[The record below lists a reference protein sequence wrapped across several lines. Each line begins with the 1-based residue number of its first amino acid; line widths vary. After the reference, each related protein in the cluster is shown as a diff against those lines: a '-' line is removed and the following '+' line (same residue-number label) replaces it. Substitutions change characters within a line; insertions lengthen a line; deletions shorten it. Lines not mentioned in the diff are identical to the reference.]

1 MKRIIWKTAAVAAVA
16 ALALTACSSGDSG
29 DSEPTASSTGPDTSP
44 VTLNFT
50 WWGNDDR
57 AARYNEALALFKEK
71 YPYITVQTSFAAF
84 PDYWTARSTEAAGRA
99 LPDVMQFDLSY
110 LREFNQNGQLLD
122 LQEWVDNGTIDL
134 SGFDET
140 LTTAGVL
147 EEKLIGIPT
156 STNTFAM
163 FQNPNV
169 IEQTGATFPD
179 EAEYT
184 WEDYNEFIADVSG
197 AGETTADG
205 YALYGAVDYTGTFW
219 FFIQWLLQKGV
230 TPFEDDG
237 SFGFDEAD
245 VTEFLDLTADLRADK
260 AVFPVDRNVSLAPKG
275 GFTVN
280 ETASEMSWDNF
291 LAGYVA
297 DSGTQNL
304 SMAQIPSIEPGE
316 KALFF
321 KPSMLLSSGANT
333 EHPEQAA
340 TLINFLLTD
349 PEVGK
354 IFGTS
359 KGVPAVAAQR
369 DAMDVEEGSIDDKIV
384 GYEEH
389 VAELVTE
396 DTPLPVEGYGVV
408 EAEFKRLGEELSYG
422 NITPEEF
429 ADQWFQSAESN
440 LGGA

>member
-1 MKRIIWKTAAVAAVA
+1 MKRTLWKTAAVAAVA
-16 ALALTACSSGDSG
+16 ALALTACSSGGSG
-29 DSEPTASSTGPDTSP
+29 DAEPTATTTGPDTSP

-57 AARYNEALALFKEK
+57 AARYNDALALFKEK

-134 SGFDET
+134 SGFDDT
-140 LTTAGVL
+140 LTKAGVL
-147 EEKLIGIPT
+147 EDKMIGIPT

-163 FQNPNV
+163 FTNPNV
-169 IEQTGATFPD
+169 ISQTGATFPD

-184 WEDYNEFIADVSG
+184 WDDYNDFLADVSG
-197 AGETTADG
+197 AGQKTPDG

-219 FFIQWLLQKGV
+219 FFIQWLLQKGI

-237 SFGFDEAD
+237 TFGFDEGD
-245 VTEFLDLTADLRADK
+245 VVEFLDLTADLRADK
-260 AVFPVDRNVSLAPKG
+260 AVYPVDRNVSLAPKG

-291 LAGYVA
+291 LAGYTA
-297 DSGTQNL
+297 DSGTANL
-304 SMAQIPSIEPGE
+304 AMAQIPSIKAGE

-333 EHPEQAA
+333 EYPEQAA

-359 KGVPAVAAQR
+359 KGVPADADQRAAV
-369 DAMDVEEGSIDDKIV
+369 DTTEGSVDAQVIA
-384 GYEEH
+384 YEEK
-389 VAELVTE
+389 VAEQVTE
-396 DTPLPVEGYGVV
+396 STPIPVKGFGTIESKWRTLAEELGYGTLTPEDFASQWFS
-408 EAEFKRLGEELSYG
+408 EAEFS
-422 NITPEEF
+422 T
-429 ADQWFQSAESN
+429 Q
-440 LGGA
+440 

>member
-1 MKRIIWKTAAVAAVA
+1 MKRTLWKTAAVAAVA
-16 ALALTACSSGDSG
+16 ALALTACSSGGSG
-29 DSEPTASSTGPDTSP
+29 STEPTASSTGPDTSP

-57 AARYNEALALFKEK
+57 ADRYNQALALFKEK

-122 LQEWVDNGTIDL
+122 LQQYVDNGTIDL
-134 SGFDET
+134 SGFDDT
-140 LTTAGVL
+140 LTKSGVL
-147 EEKLIGIPT
+147 DDKLIGIPT

-179 EAEYT
+179 EANYT
-184 WEDYNEFIADVSG
+184 WDDYNDFIKDVSS
-197 AGETTADG
+197 AGEKTADG
-205 YALYGAVDYTGTFW
+205 YGLYGAVDYTGTFW
-219 FFIQWLLQKGV
+219 FFIQWLLQEGK
-230 TPFEDDG
+230 TPFKDDG
-237 SFGFDEAD
+237 TFGFEQKDI
-245 VTEFLDLTADLRADK
+245 VKFLDLTADLRKDK
-260 AVFPVDRNVSLAPKG
+260 LVYPTDRNIALAPKG

-297 DSGTQNL
+297 DSGTANL
-304 SMAQIPSIEPGE
+304 SMAQIPSVKAGE
-316 KALFF
+316 KHLFF

-333 EHPEQAA
+333 KHPEQAA

-359 KGVPAVAAQR
+359 KGVPADADQRAAV
-369 DAMDVEEGSIDDKIV
+369 DTTEGSVDAQVIA
-384 GYEEH
+384 YEEKI
-389 VAELVTE
+389 ADQVTE
-396 DTPLPVEGYGVV
+396 STPIPVKGFGTI
-408 EAEFKRLGEELSYG
+408 EAKWKTLAEDLGYG
-422 NITPEEF
+422 NITAEDF
-429 ADQWFQSAESN
+429 AEQWFAEAEMSTQ
-440 LGGA
+440 

>member
-1 MKRIIWKTAAVAAVA
+1 MKRIIWKTVAVAAVA

-29 DSEPTASSTGPDTSP
+29 DAEPTASTTGPDTSP

-71 YPYITVQTSFAAF
+71 YPYITVQTSFAGF
-84 PDYWTARSTEAAGRA
+84 PDYWTARSTEAAGRS

-134 SGFDET
+134 SGFDKT

-147 EEKLIGIPT
+147 EDKMIGIPT
-156 STNTFAM
+156 STNTFSM

-169 IEQTGATFPD
+169 ITQTGATFPD
-179 EAEYT
+179 EADYT
-184 WEDYNEFIADVSG
+184 WDDYNDFIADVSG
-197 AGETTADG
+197 AGEKTADG

-219 FFIQWLLQKGV
+219 FFIQWLLQKGI

-237 SFGFDEAD
+237 TFGFDEAD
-245 VTEFLDLTADLRADK
+245 VVEFLDLTADLRADK
-260 AVFPVDRNVSLAPKG
+260 QVFPVDRNLALAPKG

-280 ETASEMSWDNF
+280 ETATEMSWDNF
-291 LAGYVA
+291 LAAYVA

-333 EHPEQAA
+333 KHPEQAA

-359 KGVPAVAAQR
+359 KGVPADADQRAAV
-369 DAMDVEEGSIDDKIV
+369 DTTEGSVDAQVIA
-384 GYEEH
+384 YEEK
-389 VAELVTE
+389 VAEQVTE
-396 DTPLPVEGYGVV
+396 STPIPVKGFGTIEAKWRTLAEELAYGTLTPDEFAEQWFA
-408 EAEFKRLGEELSYG
+408 EAELS
-422 NITPEEF
+422 T
-429 ADQWFQSAESN
+429 Q
-440 LGGA
+440 

>member
-1 MKRIIWKTAAVAAVA
+1 MKRTLWKTAAVAAVA
-16 ALALTACSSGDSG
+16 ALALTACSSGGSG
-29 DSEPTASSTGPDTSP
+29 STEPTASSTGPDTSP

-57 AARYNEALALFKEK
+57 ADRYNQALALFKEK

-122 LQEWVDNGTIDL
+122 LQKYVDNGTIDL
-134 SGFDET
+134 SGFDKT
-140 LTTAGVL
+140 LTKAGVL
-147 EEKLIGIPT
+147 DDKMIGIPT

-179 EAEYT
+179 EADYT
-184 WEDYNEFIADVSG
+184 WDDYNDFIKDVSA
-197 AGETTADG
+197 AGEKTPDG
-205 YALYGAVDYTGTFW
+205 YGLYGAVDYTGTFW
-219 FFIQWLLQKGV
+219 FFIQWLLQEGK
-230 TPFEDDG
+230 TPFKDDG
-237 SFGFDEAD
+237 TFGFEQKDI
-245 VTEFLDLTADLRADK
+245 VKFLDLTADLRKDK
-260 AVFPVDRNVSLAPKG
+260 LVYPTDRNIALAPKG

-304 SMAQIPSIEPGE
+304 SMAQIPSVKPGE
-316 KALFF
+316 KHLFF

-333 EHPEQAA
+333 KHPEQAA

-359 KGVPAVAAQR
+359 KGVPADADQRAAV
-369 DAMDVEEGSIDDKIV
+369 DTTEGSVDAQVIA
-384 GYEEH
+384 YEEKI
-389 VAELVTE
+389 ADQVTE
-396 DTPLPVEGYGVV
+396 STPIPVKGFGTI
-408 EAEFKRLGEELSYG
+408 EAKWKTLAEDLGYG
-422 NITPEEF
+422 NITPEDF
-429 ADQWFQSAESN
+429 AEQWFAEAEMSTS
-440 LGGA
+440 

>member
-1 MKRIIWKTAAVAAVA
+1 MKRTLWKTAAVAAVA
-16 ALALTACSSGDSG
+16 ALALTACSSGGSG
-29 DSEPTASSTGPDTSP
+29 STEPTASSTGPDTSP

-57 AARYNEALALFKEK
+57 ADRYNQALALFKEK

-84 PDYWTARSTEAAGRA
+84 PDYWTARSTEAAGRS

-122 LQEWVDNGTIDL
+122 LQQYVDNGTIDL

-140 LTTAGVL
+140 LTKAGVL
-147 EEKLIGIPT
+147 DDKMIGIPT

-184 WEDYNEFIADVSG
+184 WDEYNDFIKDVSS
-197 AGETTADG
+197 AGEKTPDG
-205 YALYGAVDYTGTFW
+205 YGLYGAVDYTGTFW
-219 FFIQWLLQKGV
+219 FFIQWLLQEGK
-230 TPFEDDG
+230 TPFKDDG
-237 SFGFDEAD
+237 TFGFEEKDI
-245 VTEFLDLTADLRADK
+245 VKFLDLTADLRKDK
-260 AVFPVDRNVSLAPKG
+260 LVYPTDRNIALAPKG

-304 SMAQIPSIEPGE
+304 SMAQIPSVKPGE
-316 KALFF
+316 KHLFF

-333 EHPEQAA
+333 KHPEQAA
-340 TLINFLLTD
+340 LLINFLLTD

-359 KGVPAVAAQR
+359 KGVPADADQRAAV
-369 DAMDVEEGSIDDKIV
+369 DTTEGSVDAQVIA
-384 GYEEH
+384 YEEKI
-389 VAELVTE
+389 ADQVTE
-396 DTPLPVEGYGVV
+396 STPIPVKGFGTI
-408 EAEFKRLGEELSYG
+408 EAKWKTLAEDLGYG
-422 NITPEEF
+422 NITPEDF
-429 ADQWFQSAESN
+429 ASQWFAEAEMSVS
-440 LGGA
+440 

>member
-1 MKRIIWKTAAVAAVA
+1 MKRTLWKTAAVAAVA

-57 AARYNEALALFKEK
+57 ADRYNEALALFKEK

-140 LTTAGVL
+140 LTKAGVL
-147 EEKLIGIPT
+147 DDKMIGIPT

-184 WEDYNEFIADVSG
+184 WDDYNDFIADVSG
-197 AGETTADG
+197 AGEKTADG
-205 YALYGAVDYTGTFW
+205 YGLYGAVDYTGTFW
-219 FFIQWLLQKGV
+219 FFIQWLLQKGI

-237 SFGFDEAD
+237 TFGFDEGD
-245 VTEFLDLTADLRADK
+245 VVEFLDLTADLRADK
-260 AVFPVDRNVSLAPKG
+260 LVYPDGPQR
-275 GFTVN
+275 
-280 ETASEMSWDNF
+280 
-291 LAGYVA
+291 LAGAQGRLHGQRDRVR
-297 DSGTQNL
+297 DELGQLPGRLRRRLGHRRTS

-316 KALFF
+316 KAPVLQAVDAAVRRAPT
-321 KPSMLLSSGANT
+321 PS
-333 EHPEQAA
+333 
-340 TLINFLLTD
+340 
-349 PEVGK
+349 
-354 IFGTS
+354 
-359 KGVPAVAAQR
+359 
-369 DAMDVEEGSIDDKIV
+369 
-384 GYEEH
+384 
-389 VAELVTE
+389 
-396 DTPLPVEGYGVV
+396 TPSRP
-408 EAEFKRLGEELSYG
+408 RR
-422 NITPEEF
+422 
-429 ADQWFQSAESN
+429 
-440 LGGA
+440 

>member
-1 MKRIIWKTAAVAAVA
+1 MKRTLWKTAAVAAVA

-29 DSEPTASSTGPDTSP
+29 EAEPTATSSGPDTSP

-84 PDYWTARSTEAAGRA
+84 PDYWTARSTEAAGKA

-134 SGFDET
+134 AGFDET

-147 EEKLIGIPT
+147 EDKMIGIPT

-179 EAEYT
+179 EADYT
-184 WEDYNEFIADVSG
+184 WEDYNEFIAEVSG
-197 AGETTADG
+197 AGEATADG

-219 FFIQWLLQKGV
+219 FFIQWLLQKGI
-230 TPFEDDG
+230 TPFEEDG
-237 SFGFDEAD
+237 TFGFDEAD

-260 AVFPVDRNVSLAPKG
+260 LVYPVDRGVSLAPKG

-297 DSGTQNL
+297 DSGTDNL
-304 SMAQIPSIEPGE
+304 AMAQIPSIEPGE

-321 KPSMLLSSGANT
+321 KPSMLLSAGANT
-333 EHPEQAA
+333 EYPEQAA

-349 PEVGK
+349 PEVGT

-359 KGVPAVAAQR
+359 KGVPADADQRAAV
-369 DAMDVEEGSIDDKIV
+369 DTTEGSVDAQVIA
-384 GYEEH
+384 YEEK
-389 VAELVTE
+389 VAEQVTE
-396 DTPLPVEGYGVV
+396 STPIPVKGFGTIESKWRTLAEELAYGTLTVDEFAEQWFA
-408 EAEFKRLGEELSYG
+408 EAELS
-422 NITPEEF
+422 TM
-429 ADQWFQSAESN
+429 
-440 LGGA
+440 

>member
-1 MKRIIWKTAAVAAVA
+1 MKRTLWKTAAVAAVA
-16 ALALTACSSGDSG
+16 ALALTACSSGGSG
-29 DSEPTASSTGPDTSP
+29 STEPTASSTGPDTSP

-57 AARYNEALALFKEK
+57 ADRYNQALALFKEK

-122 LQEWVDNGTIDL
+122 LQKYVDNGTIDL
-134 SGFDET
+134 SGFDDT
-140 LTTAGVL
+140 LTKAGVL
-147 EEKLIGIPT
+147 DDKMIGIPT

-169 IEQTGATFPD
+169 VEQTGATFPD
-179 EAEYT
+179 EANYT
-184 WEDYNEFIADVSG
+184 WDDYNDFIKDASS
-197 AGETTADG
+197 AGEKTADG
-205 YALYGAVDYTGTFW
+205 YGLYGAVDYTGTFW
-219 FFIQWLLQKGV
+219 FFIQWLLQNGK
-230 TPFEDDG
+230 TPFKDDG
-237 SFGFDEAD
+237 TFGF
-245 VTEFLDLTADLRADK
+245 TEKDIVKFLDLTADLRKDK
-260 AVFPVDRNVSLAPKG
+260 LVYPTDRNIALAPKG

-291 LAGYVA
+291 LAQYVS
-297 DSGTQNL
+297 DSGTQNI
-304 SMAQIPSIEPGE
+304 SMSQIPSVKPGE
-316 KALFF
+316 KHLFF

-333 EHPEQAA
+333 KHPEQAA

-359 KGVPAVAAQR
+359 KGVPADADQRAAV
-369 DAMDVEEGSIDDKIV
+369 DTTEGSVDAQVIA
-384 GYEEH
+384 YEEKI
-389 VAELVTE
+389 ADQVTE
-396 DTPLPVEGYGVV
+396 STPIPVKGFGTI
-408 EAEFKRLGEELSYG
+408 EAKWKTLAEDLGYG
-422 NITPEEF
+422 NITPEDF
-429 ADQWFQSAESN
+429 AEQWFAEAEMSTS
-440 LGGA
+440 

>member
-1 MKRIIWKTAAVAAVA
+1 MKRTLWKTAAVAAVA
-16 ALALTACSSGDSG
+16 ALALTACSSGGSG
-29 DSEPTASSTGPDTSP
+29 STEPTASSTGPDTSP

-57 AARYNEALALFKEK
+57 ADRYNQALALFKEK

-122 LQEWVDNGTIDL
+122 LQKYVDNGTIDL
-134 SGFDET
+134 SGFDDT
-140 LTTAGVL
+140 LTKAGVL
-147 EEKLIGIPT
+147 DDKMIGIPT

-179 EAEYT
+179 DADYT
-184 WEDYNEFIADVSG
+184 WDDYNTFIKDVSS
-197 AGETTADG
+197 AGEKTADG
-205 YALYGAVDYTGTFW
+205 YGLYGAVDYTGTFW
-219 FFIQWLLQKGV
+219 FFIQWLLQEGK
-230 TPFEDDG
+230 TPFKDDG
-237 SFGFDEAD
+237 TFGFEQKDI
-245 VTEFLDLTADLRADK
+245 VKFLDLTADLRKDK
-260 AVFPVDRNVSLAPKG
+260 LVYPTDRNIALAPKG

-304 SMAQIPSIEPGE
+304 SMAQIPSVKPGE
-316 KALFF
+316 KHLFF

-333 EHPEQAA
+333 KHPEQAA

-359 KGVPAVAAQR
+359 KGVPADADQRAAV
-369 DAMDVEEGSIDDKIV
+369 DTTEGSVDAQVIA
-384 GYEEH
+384 YEEKI
-389 VAELVTE
+389 ADQVTE
-396 DTPLPVEGYGVV
+396 STPIPVKGFGTI
-408 EAEFKRLGEELSYG
+408 EAKWKTLAEDLGYG
-422 NITPEEF
+422 NITPEDF
-429 ADQWFQSAESN
+429 AEQWFAEAEMSTS
-440 LGGA
+440 

>member
-147 EEKLIGIPT
+147 EDKMIGIPT

-205 YALYGAVDYTGTFW
+205 YAPLRRGRLHGH
-219 FFIQWLLQKGV
+219 LLV
-230 TPFEDDG
+230 
-237 SFGFDEAD
+237 
-245 VTEFLDLTADLRADK
+245 L
-260 AVFPVDRNVSLAPKG
+260 
-275 GFTVN
+275 
-280 ETASEMSWDNF
+280 
-291 LAGYVA
+291 
-297 DSGTQNL
+297 
-304 SMAQIPSIEPGE
+304 
-316 KALFF
+316 
-321 KPSMLLSSGANT
+321 
-333 EHPEQAA
+333 HP
-340 TLINFLLTD
+340 
-349 PEVGK
+349 
-354 IFGTS
+354 
-359 KGVPAVAAQR
+359 VAA
-369 DAMDVEEGSIDDKIV
+369 AEGHHALR
-384 GYEEH
+384 GRRH
-389 VAELVTE
+389 L
-396 DTPLPVEGYGVV
+396 
-408 EAEFKRLGEELSYG
+408 RLRRGRRRPSSS
-422 NITPEEF
+422 T
-429 ADQWFQSAESN
+429 
-440 LGGA
+440 

>member
-1 MKRIIWKTAAVAAVA
+1 MKRIIWKTAAGAAVA

-29 DSEPTASSTGPDTSP
+29 DAEPTASSTGPDTSE

-57 AARYNEALALFKEK
+57 AARYNEALALFEEK

-84 PDYWTARSTEAAGRA
+84 PDYWTARSTEAAGRS

-134 SGFDET
+134 GGFDET

-147 EEKLIGIPT
+147 EDKMIGIPT

-184 WEDYNEFIADVSG
+184 WEDYNEFIAEVSG

-237 SFGFDEAD
+237 TFGFDEAD

-260 AVFPVDRNVSLAPKG
+260 AVYPVDRNVSLAPKG

-297 DSGTQNL
+297 DSARRT
-304 SMAQIPSIEPGE
+304 SPWRRSRRSRRARRPSSSSRPCCCPR
-316 KALFF
+316 APT
-321 KPSMLLSSGANT
+321 PS
-333 EHPEQAA
+333 
-340 TLINFLLTD
+340 
-349 PEVGK
+349 
-354 IFGTS
+354 
-359 KGVPAVAAQR
+359 
-369 DAMDVEEGSIDDKIV
+369 
-384 GYEEH
+384 
-389 VAELVTE
+389 
-396 DTPLPVEGYGVV
+396 TPSRP
-408 EAEFKRLGEELSYG
+408 R
-422 NITPEEF
+422 P
-429 ADQWFQSAESN
+429 
-440 LGGA
+440 

>member
-1 MKRIIWKTAAVAAVA
+1 MKRTLWKSAAVAAVA
-16 ALALTACSSGDSG
+16 ALALTACSSGGSG
-29 DSEPTASSTGPDTSP
+29 DAADPTASSTGPDTSP

-57 AARYNEALALFKEK
+57 AARYNEALELFSEK
-71 YPYITVQTSFAAF
+71 YPHITVQTSFAAF

-134 SGFDET
+134 AGFDET

-147 EEKLIGIPT
+147 EDKMIGIPT

-184 WEDYNEFIADVSG
+184 WDEYNDFIADVSG

-205 YALYGAVDYTGTFW
+205 YGLYGAVDYTGTFW

-230 TPFEDDG
+230 TPFEEDG
-237 SFGFDEAD
+237 TFGFDEGD
-245 VTEFLDLTADLRADK
+245 ITEFLDLTGDLRADK
-260 AVFPVDRNVSLAPKG
+260 AVYPVDRNVSLAPKG

-297 DSGTQNL
+297 DSGTENL
-304 SMAQIPSIEPGE
+304 AMAQIPSIEPGE

-321 KPSMLLSSGANT
+321 KPSMLLSAGANT
-333 EHPEQAA
+333 KYPEQAA

-349 PEVGK
+349 PEVGT

-359 KGVPAVAAQR
+359 KGVPADADQRAAV
-369 DAMDVEEGSIDDKIV
+369 DTTEGSVDAQVIA
-384 GYEEH
+384 YEEK
-389 VAELVTE
+389 VAEQVTE
-396 DTPLPVEGYGVV
+396 STPIPVKGFGTIESKWRTLAEELAYGSLTPDDFAEQWFA
-408 EAEFKRLGEELSYG
+408 EAELS
-422 NITPEEF
+422 T
-429 ADQWFQSAESN
+429 Q
-440 LGGA
+440 

>member
-1 MKRIIWKTAAVAAVA
+1 MKRTLWKTAAVAAVA
-16 ALALTACSSGDSG
+16 ALALTACSSGGSG
-29 DSEPTASSTGPDTSP
+29 STEPTASSTGPDTSP

-57 AARYNEALALFKEK
+57 ADRYNQALALFKEK

-122 LQEWVDNGTIDL
+122 LQKYVDNGTIDL
-134 SGFDET
+134 SGFDDT
-140 LTTAGVL
+140 LTKAGVL
-147 EEKLIGIPT
+147 DDKMIGIPT

-179 EAEYT
+179 EADYT
-184 WEDYNEFIADVSG
+184 WDDYNDFIKDVSG
-197 AGETTADG
+197 AGEKTPDG
-205 YALYGAVDYTGTFW
+205 YGLYGAVDYTGTFW
-219 FFIQWLLQKGV
+219 FFIQWLLQEGK
-230 TPFEDDG
+230 TPFKDDG
-237 SFGFDEAD
+237 TFGFEQKDI
-245 VTEFLDLTADLRADK
+245 VKFLDLTADLRKDK
-260 AVFPVDRNVSLAPKG
+260 LVYPTDRNIALAPKG

-304 SMAQIPSIEPGE
+304 SMAQIPSVKPGE
-316 KALFF
+316 KHLFF

-333 EHPEQAA
+333 KHPEQAA

-359 KGVPAVAAQR
+359 KGVPADADQRAAV
-369 DAMDVEEGSIDDKIV
+369 DTTEGSVDAQVIAYEQKI
-384 GYEEH
+384 
-389 VAELVTE
+389 ADQVTE
-396 DTPLPVEGYGVV
+396 STPIPVKGFGTI
-408 EAEFKRLGEELSYG
+408 EAKWKTLAEDLGYG
-422 NITPEEF
+422 NITPEDF
-429 ADQWFQSAESN
+429 AEQWFAEAEMSTS
-440 LGGA
+440 

>member
-1 MKRIIWKTAAVAAVA
+1 MKRTLWKTAAVAAVA
-16 ALALTACSSGDSG
+16 ALALTACSSGGSG

-57 AARYNEALALFKEK
+57 ADRYNQALALFKEK

-122 LQEWVDNGTIDL
+122 LQKYVDNGTIDL
-134 SGFDET
+134 SGFDKT
-140 LTTAGVL
+140 LTKAGVL
-147 EEKLIGIPT
+147 DDKLIGIPT

-179 EAEYT
+179 EANYT
-184 WEDYNEFIADVSG
+184 WDDYNTFIKDVSG
-197 AGETTADG
+197 AGEKTADG
-205 YALYGAVDYTGTFW
+205 YGLYGAVDYTGTFW
-219 FFIQWLLQKGV
+219 FFIQWLLQEGK
-230 TPFEDDG
+230 TPFKDDG
-237 SFGFDEAD
+237 TFGFTEKD
-245 VTEFLDLTADLRADK
+245 VVKFLDLTSDLRADK
-260 AVFPVDRNVSLAPKG
+260 LVYPTDRNIALAPKG

-297 DSGTQNL
+297 DSGTANL
-304 SMAQIPSIEPGE
+304 SMAQIPSVKPGE
-316 KALFF
+316 KHLFF

-333 EHPEQAA
+333 KHPEQAA

-359 KGVPAVAAQR
+359 KGVPADADQRAAV
-369 DAMDVEEGSIDDKIV
+369 DTTEGSVDAQVIA
-384 GYEEH
+384 YEEKI
-389 VAELVTE
+389 AEQVTE
-396 DTPLPVEGYGVV
+396 STPIPVKGFGTI
-408 EAEFKRLGEELSYG
+408 EAKWKTLAEDLGYG
-422 NITPEEF
+422 NITPEDF
-429 ADQWFQSAESN
+429 ASQWFAEAEMSTQ
-440 LGGA
+440 

>member
-1 MKRIIWKTAAVAAVA
+1 MKRTLWKTAAVAAVA
-16 ALALTACSSGDSG
+16 ALALTACSSGGSG
-29 DSEPTASSTGPDTSP
+29 STEPTASSTGPDTSP

-57 AARYNEALALFKEK
+57 ADRYNQALALFKEK

-122 LQEWVDNGTIDL
+122 LQKYVDNGTIDL
-134 SGFDET
+134 SGFDKT
-140 LTTAGVL
+140 LTKAGVL
-147 EEKLIGIPT
+147 DDKMIGIPT

-184 WEDYNEFIADVSG
+184 WDDYNDFIKDVSS
-197 AGETTADG
+197 AGEKTADG
-205 YALYGAVDYTGTFW
+205 YGLYGAVDYTGTFW
-219 FFIQWLLQKGV
+219 FFIQWLLQEGK
-230 TPFEDDG
+230 TPFKDDG
-237 SFGFDEAD
+237 TFGFEEKDI
-245 VTEFLDLTADLRADK
+245 VKFLDLTADLRKDK
-260 AVFPVDRNVSLAPKG
+260 LVYPTDRNIALAPKG

-297 DSGTQNL
+297 DSGTPNL
-304 SMAQIPSIEPGE
+304 SMAQIPSVKPGE
-316 KALFF
+316 KHLFF

-333 EHPEQAA
+333 KHPEQAA

-359 KGVPAVAAQR
+359 KGVPADADQRAAV
-369 DAMDVEEGSIDDKIV
+369 DTTEGSVDAQVIA
-384 GYEEH
+384 YEEKI
-389 VAELVTE
+389 ADQVTE
-396 DTPLPVEGYGVV
+396 STPIPVKGFGTI
-408 EAEFKRLGEELSYG
+408 EAKWKTLAEDLGYG
-422 NITPEEF
+422 NITPEDF
-429 ADQWFQSAESN
+429 ASQWFSEAEMSTS
-440 LGGA
+440 

>member
-1 MKRIIWKTAAVAAVA
+1 MKRTLWRTAAVAAVA

-29 DSEPTASSTGPDTSP
+29 STEPTASSTGPDTSP
-44 VTLNFT
+44 VTINFT

-57 AARYNEALALFKEK
+57 AARYNQALALFKEK
-71 YPYITVQTSFAAF
+71 YPYITVQTSFAGF

-122 LQEWVDNGTIDL
+122 LQKYVDNGTIDL
-134 SGFDET
+134 SGFDKT
-140 LTTAGVL
+140 LTKAGVL
-147 EEKLIGIPT
+147 DDKMIGIPT

-169 IEQTGATFPD
+169 IEQTGAKVPD
-179 EAEYT
+179 DAEYT
-184 WEDYNEFIADVSG
+184 WDDYNDFIKDVSS
-197 AGETTADG
+197 AGEKTADG
-205 YALYGAVDYTGTFW
+205 YGLYGAVDYTGTFW
-219 FFIQWLLQKGV
+219 FFIQWLLQEGK
-230 TPFEDDG
+230 TPFNDDG
-237 SFGFDEAD
+237 TFGFDEKD
-245 VTEFLDLTADLRADK
+245 VVKFLDLTADLRKDK
-260 AVFPVDRNVSLAPKG
+260 LVYPVDRNIALLPKG

-291 LAGYVA
+291 LAAYVA

-304 SMAQIPSIEPGE
+304 SMAQIPSVKPGE
-316 KALFF
+316 KHLFF

-333 EHPEQAA
+333 KHPEQAA

-359 KGVPAVAAQR
+359 KGVPADADQRAAV
-369 DAMDVEEGSIDDKIV
+369 DTTEGSVDAQVIA
-384 GYEEH
+384 YEEKI
-389 VAELVTE
+389 AEQVTE
-396 DTPLPVEGYGVV
+396 STPIPVKGFGTI
-408 EAEFKRLGEELSYG
+408 EAKWKTLAEDLGYG
-422 NITPEEF
+422 NITPEDF
-429 ADQWFQSAESN
+429 ASQWFAEAEMSTQ
-440 LGGA
+440 

>member
-1 MKRIIWKTAAVAAVA
+1 VLDDKTV
-16 ALALTACSSGDSG
+16 
-29 DSEPTASSTGPDTSP
+29 
-44 VTLNFT
+44 
-50 WWGNDDR
+50 
-57 AARYNEALALFKEK
+57 
-71 YPYITVQTSFAAF
+71 
-84 PDYWTARSTEAAGRA
+84 
-99 LPDVMQFDLSY
+99 
-110 LREFNQNGQLLD
+110 
-122 LQEWVDNGTIDL
+122 
-134 SGFDET
+134 
-140 LTTAGVL
+140 
-147 EEKLIGIPT
+147 GIPT

-184 WEDYNEFIADVSG
+184 WEDYNEFIAEVSE
-197 AGETTADG
+197 AGEKTADG
-205 YALYGAVDYTGTFW
+205 YGLYGGTDYTGTFW

-230 TPFEDDG
+230 TPFEEDG
-237 SFGFDEAD
+237 TFGFDEAD

-304 SMAQIPSIEPGE
+304 SMAQIPSIKAGE

-333 EHPEQAA
+333 KYPEQAA

-359 KGVPAVAAQR
+359 KGVPADADQRAAV
-369 DAMDVEEGSIDDKIV
+369 DTTEGSVDAQVIA
-384 GYEEH
+384 YEEK
-389 VAELVTE
+389 VAEQVTE
-396 DTPLPVEGYGVV
+396 STPIPVKGFGTIEAKWRTLSEELAYGTLSVDEFAEQWFA
-408 EAEFKRLGEELSYG
+408 EAELS
-422 NITPEEF
+422 TM
-429 ADQWFQSAESN
+429 
-440 LGGA
+440 

>member
-1 MKRIIWKTAAVAAVA
+1 MKRTLWKTAAVAAVA
-16 ALALTACSSGDSG
+16 ALALTACSSGGSG

-57 AARYNEALALFKEK
+57 ATRYNQALALFKEK

-122 LQEWVDNGTIDL
+122 LQEYVDNGTIDL

-140 LTTAGVL
+140 LTKAGVL
-147 EEKLIGIPT
+147 DDKLIGIPT

-179 EAEYT
+179 DADYT
-184 WEDYNEFIADVSG
+184 WDDYNTFIKDVSG
-197 AGETTADG
+197 AGEKTADG
-205 YALYGAVDYTGTFW
+205 YGLYGAGDYTGTFW
-219 FFIQWLLQKGV
+219 FFIQWLLQEGK
-230 TPFEDDG
+230 TPFKDDG
-237 SFGFDEAD
+237 TFGFTEKD
-245 VTEFLDLTADLRADK
+245 VVKFLDLTADLRADK
-260 AVFPVDRNVSLAPKG
+260 LVYPTDRGLALAPKG

-280 ETASEMSWDNF
+280 EAASEMSWDNF

-297 DSGTQNL
+297 DSGTANL
-304 SMAQIPSIEPGE
+304 SMAQIPSVKPGE
-316 KALFF
+316 KHLFF

-333 EHPEQAA
+333 KHPEQAA

-359 KGVPAVAAQR
+359 KGVPADTDQRAAV
-369 DAMDVEEGSIDDKIV
+369 DTTEGSVDAQVIA
-384 GYEEH
+384 YEEK
-389 VAELVTE
+389 VAEQVTE
-396 DTPLPVEGYGVV
+396 STPIPVKGFGTI
-408 EAEFKRLGEELSYG
+408 EAKWKTLAEDLGYG
-422 NITPEEF
+422 NITPEDF
-429 ADQWFQSAESN
+429 ASQWFAEAEMSTQ
-440 LGGA
+440 